1 MYVVFEHIYLY
12 SKILKV
18 IATKHFDPIVDE
30 HTIWMLGS
38 SIIKHAQVESVLR
51 PGGSNLNLERIN
63 VSLWWQGYRGLQLIR
78 VIQKLSRS
86 FPKSLVS
93 TLWGE

>member
-1 MYVVFEHIYLY
+1 MGFKLFSHIYSY

-18 IATKHFDPIVDE
+18 ISTQHFDPIVDE

-51 PGGSNLNLERIN
+51 SGGSNLNLERIN
-63 VSLWWQGYRGLQLIR
+63 VSCGGRAIGD
-78 VIQKLSRS
+78 SS
-86 FPKSLVS
+86 
-93 TLWGE
+93 